1 MNDTTKMVMLPQ
13 DAYRSLLSQQ
23 HEQTQPVVNQLT
35 SLDGQLQSILAN
47 PSLPAD
53 VKYHQYDQLLHRY
66 RHLKQQQMNTLN
78 QPVPVTFQPAEQ
90 VLPPQMQFLPVPEEN
105 VLTSVP
111 KMLKNKTRILLDHIK
126 RHPEKFKWNEK
137 GELVIG
143 GEPVHG
149 SHFTDLVHD
158 TVRSRTKHHAMGRPE
173 FGKLL
178 SETNVPREG
187 LGQDLAMMA
196 STSSSNELP
205 VSAVQGSPIGTKKTP
220 KHQKDLL
227 DYDYEDEPPTP
238 TFETPRSSTRN
249 KNKPNWYSPSPI
261 GAAAKQKKQK
271 GHGFALRPGYIT
283 W

>member
-13 DAYRSLLSQQ
+13 DAYRSLLSQH
-23 HEQTQPVVNQLT
+23 HEQIQPVVNQLT
-35 SLDGQLQSILAN
+35 SLDSQLQSVLAN
-47 PSLPAD
+47 PNLPSD

-66 RHLKQQQMNTLN
+66 RHLKQQQMNTFN
-78 QPVPVTFQPAEQ
+78 QPVPVTFQPTEQ
-90 VLPPQMQFLPVPEEN
+90 VSPPQLQYLPVPEETI
-105 VLTSVP
+105 LTSVP
-111 KMLKNKTRILLDHIK
+111 KMLKIKTKILLDHIK

-137 GELVIG
+137 GELLVG
-143 GEPVHG
+143 NEPISG

-158 TVRSRTKHHAMGRPE
+158 TVRPPRTKHATGRSE

-178 SETNVPREG
+178 SETNAPREG
-187 LGQDLAMMA
+187 LGPVMTAMA
-196 STSSSNELP
+196 STSSSNILP
-205 VSAVQGSPIGTKKTP
+205 VSAMQASPIGTKKTP
-220 KHQKDLL
+220 RHQKDLF
-227 DYDYEDEPPTP
+227 DYDYEDEPPMSKY
-238 TFETPRSSTRN
+238 ETPRSSTRN